1 MTTTAHLFLLF
12 VFRAGLQP
20 TYLGTVPLV
29 DKLRLAVLLLPLSLL
44 NPIPS
49 PIRPTHQEE
58 DQHEEQEEEEEGGK
72 VQRRRARTT
81 SEIVPCHHARL

>member
-1 MTTTAHLFLLF
+1 MKRESGAKTCMKTTAHLFLLF

-58 DQHEEQEEEEEGGK
+58 DQREEQGEERRKVEGGK
-72 VQRRRARTT
+72 KLR
-81 SEIVPCHHARL
+81 E